1 MGEAISS
8 STLCEESSFV
18 IEESALKAREK
29 NTGCSVRE
37 SESMTL
43 VRGLSRG
50 LVLSSKMTRNV
61 VPSTSVVNTKSET
74 SSEILRLFASRE
86 TLL

>member
-1 MGEAISS
+1 M
-8 STLCEESSFV
+8 
-18 IEESALKAREK
+18 KAREK

-43 VRGLSRG
+43 VRVLSWV

-61 VPSTSVVNTKSET
+61 APSTSVVSTKSQT
-74 SSEILRLFASRE
+74 SSEIFPAFCLQGDIAPSDFELQIF
-86 TLL
+86 TNCG